1 MKMAKHGKKYNEVK
15 KLVDRTKFYT
25 LDEAIELVKKMCYA
39 KFDESVEVHVQ
50 LGIDATKSDQNVRST
65 VSLPHGIG
73 KTVRIAVFATGDK
86 AKEAKDMGADF
97 VGAGDLVEKVMKEGW
112 TDFDVA
118 IAAPDMMKDVGK
130 LGKVLGPKGLMP
142 SPKAGTVTADIGNAV
157 KEFKAGRIEV
167 RNDKTGNVHFP
178 VGKKSFDDIK
188 IKENIVAGLEQLN
201 KLKPTTSKGKFI
213 KKVTLALTMSP
224 GVKLDNSVS
233 L

>member
-1 MKMAKHGKKYNEVK
+1 MAKHGKKYNEVK
-15 KLVDRTKFYT
+15 KLVDRTKFYA
-25 LDEAIELVKKMCYA
+25 LDEAIELVKKMSYA

-130 LGKVLGPKGLMP
+130 LGKVLGPKGL
-142 SPKAGTVTADIGNAV
+142 
-157 KEFKAGRIEV
+157 
-167 RNDKTGNVHFP
+167 
-178 VGKKSFDDIK
+178 
-188 IKENIVAGLEQLN
+188 
-201 KLKPTTSKGKFI
+201 
-213 KKVTLALTMSP
+213 
-224 GVKLDNSVS
+224 
-233 L
+233 

>member
-1 MKMAKHGKKYNEVK
+1 MAKHGKKYNEVK
-15 KLVDRTKFYT
+15 KLVDRTKFYA

-188 IKENIVAGLEQLN
+188 IKENIVAALEQLN

>member
-1 MKMAKHGKKYNEVK
+1 MAKHGKKYNEVK

-65 VSLPHGIG
+65 VSLPYGIG

-213 KKVTLALTMSP
+213 KKVTLASTMSP

>member
-1 MKMAKHGKKYNEVK
+1 MAKHGKKYNEVK
-15 KLVDRTKFYT
+15 KLVDRTKFYN

-65 VSLPHGIG
+65 VSMPHGIG

-188 IKENIVAGLEQLN
+188 IKENIIAGLEQLN

-213 KKVTLALTMSP
+213 KKVTLASTMSP

>member
-1 MKMAKHGKKYNEVK
+1 MAKHGKKYNEVK

-118 IAAPDMMKDVGK
+118 IAAPDMMKDDGK
-130 LGKVLGPKGLMP
+130 LGNILGPKGLMP

-213 KKVTLALTMSP
+213 KKVTLASTMSP

>member
-15 KLVDRTKFYT
+15 KLVDRTKFYA
-25 LDEAIELVKKMCYA
+25 LDEAIELVKKMSYA

-188 IKENIVAGLEQLN
+188 IKENIVAALEQLN

>member
-1 MKMAKHGKKYNEVK
+1 MAKHGKKYNEVK
-15 KLVDRTKFYT
+15 KLVDRTKFYA
-25 LDEAIELVKKMCYA
+25 LDEAIELVKKMSYA

-188 IKENIVAGLEQLN
+188 IKENIVAALEQLN

>member
-213 KKVTLALTMSP
+213 KKVTLASTMSP

>member
-1 MKMAKHGKKYNEVK
+1 MAKHGKKYNEVK

-188 IKENIVAGLEQLN
+188 IKENIIAGLEQLN

-213 KKVTLALTMSP
+213 KKVTLASTMSP

>member
-1 MKMAKHGKKYNEVK
+1 MAKHGKKYNEVK
-15 KLVDRTKFYT
+15 KLVDRTKFYN
-25 LDEAIELVKKMCYA
+25 LDEAIELVKKMSYA

-213 KKVTLALTMSP
+213 KKVTLASTMSP

>member
-1 MKMAKHGKKYNEVK
+1 MAKHGKKYNEVK
-15 KLVDRTKFYT
+15 KLVDRTKFYA
-25 LDEAIELVKKMCYA
+25 LDEAIELVKKMSYA

-213 KKVTLALTMSP
+213 KKVTLASTMSP

>member
-1 MKMAKHGKKYNEVK
+1 MAKHGKKYNEVK

-130 LGKVLGPKGLMP
+130 LGKILGPKGLMP

-213 KKVTLALTMSP
+213 KKVTLASTMSP

>member
-1 MKMAKHGKKYNEVK
+1 MAKHGKKYNEVK

-213 KKVTLALTMSP
+213 KKVTLASTMSP